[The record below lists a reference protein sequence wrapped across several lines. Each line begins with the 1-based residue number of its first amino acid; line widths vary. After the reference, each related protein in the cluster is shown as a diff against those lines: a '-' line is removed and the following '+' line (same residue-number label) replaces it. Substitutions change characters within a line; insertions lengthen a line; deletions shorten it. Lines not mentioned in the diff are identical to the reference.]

1 MKPKQTFLICI
12 LAVFMLAQP
21 TWQVAGIS
29 VKTWLVWLAAAA
41 GGILWLYEKKDSE
54 IRRTP
59 LIYMLGFALLWNVL
73 QIIWGAVTMA
83 GCEESSLLT
92 VALLLFYLVYTQIG
106 YRPVYAYTV
115 LLCGAVLYGG
125 LLWNF
130 LADPSY
136 TMNLQPLLDDKQAL
150 CSLLLL
156 ISAAAG
162 EMYCREKDQ
171 TKRMFCL
178 IMTASGY
185 FLMFLVRDIIGMALL
200 GISFPV
206 SILAHKPERK
216 YIQRIMQ
223 LLFLYFFM
231 MSNMC
236 LLTNFTSLIKTEV
249 SYSLENS
256 VYLDLAIAIAG
267 SIFFTWWDRLPQDG
281 SKTPE
286 KEDLSEREN
295 QWKRES
301 LSEKVCG
308 PYEQFRRVMGWI
320 LAGCGIVFV
329 LLLLPGSRTTETDPH
344 GSAALVGQISEE
356 LCRAAEGHR
365 GAFLDAVE
373 GYGIAGAIWLICMA
387 LLAAG
392 RMAELIR
399 QNNIEPETV
408 VFFLLF
414 LLQAVFYEQQPVSTP
429 LYLLFAAM
437 TLHGRS
443 DKILAKKTVEI
454 KNVGADRK
462 GRKRRENNSGKQ
474 TEEED
479 LEIWDMESFSP
490 DGCNADASYVSHED
504 TGSADAGEH
513 YQHDA
518 DVRRDQSK
526 RAKRSG
532 RLH

>member
-1 MKPKQTFLICI
+1 MKQKRIFLICI
-12 LAVFMLAQP
+12 LAVFILIQP
-21 TWQVAGIS
+21 AWQIAGIS

-41 GGILWLYEKKDSE
+41 GGILRLYEKKDSE

-59 LIYMLGFALLWNVL
+59 LVYMLGLALLWNVL
-73 QIIWGAVTMA
+73 QLIWGAVTMA

-92 VALLLFYLVYTQIG
+92 VALLLLFYLVYTRTG
-106 YRPVYAYTV
+106 YKPVYAYTV
-115 LLCGAVLYGG
+115 LFSGTVLYGG

-136 TMNLQPLLDDKQAL
+136 TVNLQPLLDDKQAL

-162 EMYCREKDQ
+162 ELYCREKDQ
-171 TKRMFCL
+171 TKRIFCL
-178 IMTASGY
+178 IMAACGY
-185 FLMFLVRDIIGMALL
+185 FLLFLVRDIIGMALL
-200 GISFPV
+200 GISFPI

-236 LLTNFTSLIKTEV
+236 LLTNYTSLIKTEV

-256 VYLDLAIAIAG
+256 IYLDLIIAIAG
-267 SIFFTWWDRLPQDG
+267 SIFFAWWDRLPQDG
-281 SKTPE
+281 GKAPE
-286 KEDLSEREN
+286 RKS
-295 QWKRES
+295 S
-301 LSEKVCG
+301 SEKTNG
-308 PYEQFRRVMGWI
+308 SYEKFRLIMGWI
-320 LAGCGIVFV
+320 LAGCGIAFV
-329 LLLLPGSRTTETDPH
+329 LLLLPGSHAAEADLQ
-344 GSAALVGQISEE
+344 GGAALVSLLSEE
-356 LCRAAEGHR
+356 LCLAAERHR
-365 GAFLDAVE
+365 GAFGDAAE
-373 GYGIAGAIWLICMA
+373 WYGIPGAIWLICIA
-387 LLAAG
+387 VLAAG

-399 QNNIEPETV
+399 QKNTEPETV
-408 VFFLLF
+408 VFFVVF
-414 LLQAVFYEQQPVSTP
+414 LLQAVFYGQQPVSTP
-429 LYLLFAAM
+429 VYLLFAAM
-437 TLHGRS
+437 ALHGRPERARAE
-443 DKILAKKTVEI
+443 KIVET
-454 KNVGADRK
+454 KNVGTDRK
-462 GRKRRENNSGKQ
+462 GRKRREHNSGKQ

-479 LEIWDMESFSP
+479 LEIWDMESFFA
-490 DGCNADASYVSHED
+490 DGCDADGLYVSHED

-518 DVRRDQSK
+518 DVRRDQGK